1 MYQEHTLA
9 NGLKILMVPVQNI
22 QSISVGVFVKIGS
35 RFERPAEA
43 GLSHFIE
50 HMLFKGNTALPS
62 ARLIAEAIEGIGG
75 LSNAYTGQ
83 DTTVYYAKVAA
94 AHTRTAI
101 EFLANLVR
109 NPLFDPAEFEK
120 ERFVIGEEINMV
132 YDAPDSWVNVL
143 VDELMWPDHPLGQSI
158 LGGHESLAGI
168 THPAMVS
175 FFKAAYHPQNMLI
188 AVAGAFEVAD
198 LIAELDARLGD
209 WEPGRPPLFEPAPG
223 LQTAA
228 RCHVEPRPIE
238 QGHLC
243 LALPALSRLD
253 PDRHALSVLNT
264 ILGDG
269 MSSRLFLNIREERGL
284 AYAVDSGL
292 NFLQDIGSLLIYAGV
307 DPDRAPEALQAILA
321 ELARLRDEP
330 VPPAEL
336 RKAKEYLKGR
346 LVLGLE
352 DSYSRAA
359 WVAYQALFL
368 DRIRSPEE
376 ILEIYDAI
384 TAADVQTVA
393 QRLLRP
399 SAYNLAAVGPFE
411 QADDLSRLLWNAAS

>member
-1 MYQEHTLA
+1 MA
-9 NGLKILMVPVQNI
+9 NGLRIVMVPVQSI

-35 RFERPAEA
+35 RFEPLAEA

-50 HMLFKGNTALPS
+50 HMLFKGNTALPNS
-62 ARLIAEAIEGIGG
+62 RLIAEAIEGIGG
-75 LSNAYTGQ
+75 LSNAYTSQ

-94 AHTRTAI
+94 VHTRTAI
-101 EFLANLVR
+101 EFLTNLVR
-109 NPLFDPAEFEK
+109 TPLFDPAEFEK

-143 VDELMWPDHPLGQSI
+143 VDDIMWPGHPLGQSI
-158 LGGHESLAGI
+158 LGTHESLAGI
-168 THPAMVS
+168 THPAMGS

-188 AVAGAFEVAD
+188 AVAGAFEVPE
-198 LIAELDARLGD
+198 LIAELDAQLGD
-209 WEPGRPPLFEPAPG
+209 WMPGCLPVYEPAPG
-223 LQTAA
+223 PQTAA
-228 RCHVEPRPIE
+228 RCQVEPRPIE

-243 LALPALSRLD
+243 LALPALSRVD

-264 ILGDG
+264 VLGDG

-292 NFLQDIGSLLIYAGV
+292 NFLQDTGSLAIYAGV

-321 ELARLRDEP
+321 ELAHLRDEP

-368 DRIRSPEE
+368 DRIRTPEE

-384 TAADVQTVA
+384 TAADVQAVA
-393 QRLLRP
+393 QKVLRP
-399 SAYNLAAVGPFE
+399 TAYNLAAVGPFE
-411 QADDLSRLLWNAAS
+411 QAEDLSRLIVG